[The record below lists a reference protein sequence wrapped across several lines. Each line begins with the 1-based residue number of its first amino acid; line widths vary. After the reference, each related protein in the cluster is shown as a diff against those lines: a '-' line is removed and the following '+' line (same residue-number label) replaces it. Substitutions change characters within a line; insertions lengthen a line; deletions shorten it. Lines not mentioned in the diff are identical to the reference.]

1 MTKQFDLAEFEAFP
15 MFDPKDEGQRSVFYE
30 GLIRG
35 SVGVAAS
42 TGGRSAGL
50 RPEPLRVSSLRAA
63 PTNARKEGR

>member
-35 SVGVAAS
+35 SVGVAVS
-42 TGGRSAGL
+42 SHGRSAALRAEPVPVSGL
-50 RPEPLRVSSLRAA
+50 RPAA
-63 PTNARKEGR
+63 TNAREG